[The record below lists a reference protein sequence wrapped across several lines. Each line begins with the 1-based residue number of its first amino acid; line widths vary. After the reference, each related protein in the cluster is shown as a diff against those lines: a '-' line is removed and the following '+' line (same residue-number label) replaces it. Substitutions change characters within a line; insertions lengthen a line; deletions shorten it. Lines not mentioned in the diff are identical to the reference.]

1 MLKRGRNQERLKCI
15 ASNVKS
21 GGIVADIGCDHAFTS
36 IYLVEEKLARGAIAI
51 DINKEPLKRAW
62 QHIQESGMEE
72 YISVRL
78 SNGARGLKKGEADT
92 ILISGM
98 GGGLIASILE
108 ESINIIKDAKELVL
122 SPQSEI
128 YIVRHFLH
136 DNGFKIVSEEMV
148 KEQGKFYVVIRAVP
162 GSQHYKDES
171 GYIYGEY
178 LIENKNKILEE
189 FLLKE
194 QKRTGSILDSLA
206 SSSGSAAV
214 KERKDTLLKEYNMI
228 KGILKKINLHL

>member
-1 MLKRGRNQERLKCI
+1 MVKRGRNQERLKCI

-98 GGGLIASILE
+98 GGALIASILE

-136 DNGFKIVSEEMV
+136 DNGFKIVSEEML

-206 SSSGSAAV
+206 SASGSAAV

>member
-1 MLKRGRNQERLKCI
+1 MVKRGRNQERLKCI

-98 GGGLIASILE
+98 GGALIASILE

-128 YIVRHFLH
+128 YLVRHFLH

-206 SSSGSAAV
+206 SASGSAAV

>member
-1 MLKRGRNQERLKCI
+1 MVKRGRNQERLKCI

-78 SNGARGLKKGEADT
+78 SNGARELKKGEADT

-98 GGGLIASILE
+98 GGALIASILE

-206 SSSGSAAV
+206 SASGSAAV

>member
-62 QHIQESGMEE
+62 QHIPESGMEE

-98 GGGLIASILE
+98 GGALIASILE

>member
-98 GGGLIASILE
+98 GGALIASILE

-178 LIENKNKILEE
+178 QKENKNKILEE

>member
-1 MLKRGRNQERLKCI
+1 MATFTSSTCI
-15 ASNVKS
+15 VASNVKS

-98 GGGLIASILE
+98 GGALIASILE

-178 LIENKNKILEE
+178 LIKNKNKILEE

>member
-1 MLKRGRNQERLKCI
+1 
-15 ASNVKS
+15 
-21 GGIVADIGCDHAFTS
+21 
-36 IYLVEEKLARGAIAI
+36 
-51 DINKEPLKRAW
+51 
-62 QHIQESGMEE
+62 
-72 YISVRL
+72 
-78 SNGARGLKKGEADT
+78 
-92 ILISGM
+92 
-98 GGGLIASILE
+98 
-108 ESINIIKDAKELVL
+108 
-122 SPQSEI
+122 
-128 YIVRHFLH
+128 
-136 DNGFKIVSEEMV
+136 MV

-178 LIENKNKILEE
+178 LIKNKNKILEE

>member
-1 MLKRGRNQERLKCI
+1 MVKRGRNQERLKCI

-98 GGGLIASILE
+98 GGADRKS
-108 ESINIIKDAKELVL
+108 
-122 SPQSEI
+122 
-128 YIVRHFLH
+128 
-136 DNGFKIVSEEMV
+136 
-148 KEQGKFYVVIRAVP
+148 VV
-162 GSQHYKDES
+162 
-171 GYIYGEY
+171 
-178 LIENKNKILEE
+178 
-189 FLLKE
+189 
-194 QKRTGSILDSLA
+194 
-206 SSSGSAAV
+206 
-214 KERKDTLLKEYNMI
+214 
-228 KGILKKINLHL
+228 

>member
-1 MLKRGRNQERLKCI
+1 MRQ
-15 ASNVKS
+15 
-21 GGIVADIGCDHAFTS
+21 
-36 IYLVEEKLARGAIAI
+36 
-51 DINKEPLKRAW
+51 
-62 QHIQESGMEE
+62 QIQESGMEE

-98 GGGLIASILE
+98 GGALIASILE

-206 SSSGSAAV
+206 SASGSAAV

>member
-98 GGGLIASILE
+98 GGALIASILE

-162 GSQHYKDES
+162 GIQHYKDES

>member
-1 MLKRGRNQERLKCI
+1 MVKRGRNQERLKCI

-98 GGGLIASILE
+98 GGALIASILE

-206 SSSGSAAV
+206 SASGSAAV

-228 KGILKKINLHL
+228 KGIIKKINLHL

>member
-1 MLKRGRNQERLKCI
+1 MVKRGRNQERLKCI

-51 DINKEPLKRAW
+51 DINKEPLKRVW

-98 GGGLIASILE
+98 GGALIASILE

-206 SSSGSAAV
+206 SASGSAAV

>member
-1 MLKRGRNQERLKCI
+1 MVKRGRNQERLKCI

-36 IYLVEEKLARGAIAI
+36 IYLVEEKLARGAIAM

-98 GGGLIASILE
+98 GGALIASILE
-108 ESINIIKDAKELVL
+108 ESIDIIKDAKELVL

-136 DNGFKIVSEEMV
+136 DHGFKIASEEMV
-148 KEQGKFYVVIRAVP
+148 KERGKFYVVIRAVP

-194 QKRTGSILDSLA
+194 QKRTGSILGSLA
-206 SSSGSAAV
+206 PASGNAAI

>member
-1 MLKRGRNQERLKCI
+1 MVKRGRNQERLKCI

-98 GGGLIASILE
+98 GGALIASILE
-108 ESINIIKDAKELVL
+108 ESINIVKDAKELVL

-206 SSSGSAAV
+206 SASGSAAV

>member
-1 MLKRGRNQERLKCI
+1 MVKRGRNQERLKCI

-98 GGGLIASILE
+98 GGALIASILE

-206 SSSGSAAV
+206 AASASAAV
-214 KERKDTLLKEYNMI
+214 KERKYTLLKEYNMI

>member
-78 SNGARGLKKGEADT
+78 SNGARELKKGEADT

-98 GGGLIASILE
+98 GGALIASILE

>member
-98 GGGLIASILE
+98 GGALIASILE

>member
-98 GGGLIASILE
+98 GGALIASILE

-178 LIENKNKILEE
+178 LIKNKNKILEE

-214 KERKDTLLKEYNMI
+214 KERKDTLLIEYNMI

>member
-1 MLKRGRNQERLKCI
+1 MVKRGRNQERLKCI

-98 GGGLIASILE
+98 GGALIASILE

>member
-98 GGGLIASILE
+98 GGALIASILE
-108 ESINIIKDAKELVL
+108 ENINIIKDAKELVL

>member
-1 MLKRGRNQERLKCI
+1 MVKRGRNQERLKCI

-98 GGGLIASILE
+98 GGALIASILE

-206 SSSGSAAV
+206 SASGSAAV

-228 KGILKKINLHL
+228 KVILKKINLHL

>member
-1 MLKRGRNQERLKCI
+1 MKRNPERLKCI

-36 IYLVEEKLARGAIAI
+36 IYLVREKLARGAVAM

-62 QHIQESGMEE
+62 QHIQEAGMED

-78 SNGARGLKKGEADT
+78 SDGAKGLKKGEADT

-98 GGGLIASILE
+98 GGALIKNILE
-108 ESINIIKDAKELVL
+108 ESIDIIKSVEELIL

-136 DNGFKIVSEEMV
+136 DNGFKIASEDMV

-162 GSQHYKDES
+162 GCQHYKDES

-178 LIENKNKILEE
+178 LINNKNKVLEE

-194 QKRTGSILDSLA
+194 QERTGSILDSLLLV
-206 SSSGSAAV
+206 SDKGNIAV

-228 KGILKKINLHL
+228 KGILNKINLHP

>member
-98 GGGLIASILE
+98 GGALIASILE

-214 KERKDTLLKEYNMI
+214 KERKDTLLKEHNMI
-228 KGILKKINLHL
+228 KGTPKKINLHL

>member
-98 GGGLIASILE
+98 GGALIASILE

-178 LIENKNKILEE
+178 LIKNKKI
-189 FLLKE
+189 KKGDCKIRIE
-194 QKRTGSILDSLA
+194 Q
-206 SSSGSAAV
+206 V
-214 KERKDTLLKEYNMI
+214 
-228 KGILKKINLHL
+228 

>member
-98 GGGLIASILE
+98 GGALIASILE

-178 LIENKNKILEE
+178 LIKNKNKILEE

-206 SSSGSAAV
+206 SASGSAAV

>member
-1 MLKRGRNQERLKCI
+1 MVKRGRNQERLKCI

-36 IYLVEEKLARGAIAI
+36 IYLVEEKFARGAIAI

-98 GGGLIASILE
+98 GGALIASILE

-206 SSSGSAAV
+206 SASGSAAV

>member
-1 MLKRGRNQERLKCI
+1 MVKRGRNQERLKCI

-98 GGGLIASILE
+98 GGALIASILE

-136 DNGFKIVSEEMV
+136 DNGFQIVSEEMV

>member
-1 MLKRGRNQERLKCI
+1 MVKRGRNQERLKCI

-21 GGIVADIGCDHAFTS
+21 GGIVCDHAFTS

-98 GGGLIASILE
+98 GGALIASILE

-206 SSSGSAAV
+206 SASGSAAV

>member
-1 MLKRGRNQERLKCI
+1 MVKRGRNQERLKCI

-98 GGGLIASILE
+98 GGALIASILE

-178 LIENKNKILEE
+178 LIKNKNKILEE

-206 SSSGSAAV
+206 SASGSAAV

>member
-1 MLKRGRNQERLKCI
+1 MVKRGRNQERLKCI

-98 GGGLIASILE
+98 GGALIASILE

-162 GSQHYKDES
+162 GSHHYKDES

-206 SSSGSAAV
+206 SASGSAAV
-214 KERKDTLLKEYNMI
+214 KERKDTLLKDYNMI

>member
-98 GGGLIASILE
+98 GGALIASILE

-178 LIENKNKILEE
+178 VIKNENKILEE

>member
-1 MLKRGRNQERLKCI
+1 MGRNSERLKCI

-36 IYLVEEKLARGAIAI
+36 IYLVEKKLASGAIAM

-62 QHIQESGMEE
+62 QHIQEAGMEE

-78 SNGARGLKKGEADT
+78 SNGARELKKGEADT

-98 GGGLIASILE
+98 GGALIADILK
-108 ESINIIKDAKELVL
+108 ESIDIIKHAEELVL

-136 DNGFKIVSEEMV
+136 DNGFKIASEDMV
-148 KEQGKFYVVIRAVP
+148 EEQGKFYVVIRAVP
-162 GSQHYKDES
+162 GSQSYKEES

-178 LIENKNKILEE
+178 LINNKNRVLEK

-194 QKRTGSILDSLA
+194 QKRTVNIIDSLA
-206 SSSGSAAV
+206 LASGNGSAAV

-228 KGILKKINLHL
+228 KSILNKINLHP

>member
-1 MLKRGRNQERLKCI
+1 MVKRGRNQERLKCI

-78 SNGARGLKKGEADT
+78 SNGARELKKGEADT

-98 GGGLIASILE
+98 GGALIASILE

-178 LIENKNKILEE
+178 LIKNKNKILEE

>member
-1 MLKRGRNQERLKCI
+1 MSRNSERLKCI

-36 IYLVEEKLARGAIAI
+36 IYLVEEKLARGAVAM

-62 QHIQESGMEE
+62 QHIKEAGMEE

-78 SNGARGLKKGEADT
+78 SDGARELKKGEADT

-98 GGGLIASILE
+98 GGALITDILKQSID
-108 ESINIIKDAKELVL
+108 IIKYAEELVL

-136 DNGFKIVSEEMV
+136 DNGFKIVSEDMV

-162 GSQHYKDES
+162 GCQNYKDES

-178 LIENKNKILEE
+178 LINNKNKVLEE

-194 QKRTGSILDSLA
+194 QERTSSIIDSLLLVNDKENI
-206 SSSGSAAV
+206 AV
-214 KERKDTLLKEYNMI
+214 KKRKDTLLKEYNMI
-228 KGILKKINLHL
+228 KGILKKINLHI

>member
-1 MLKRGRNQERLKCI
+1 MSRNSERLKCI

-36 IYLVEEKLARGAIAI
+36 IYLVEEKLARGAVAM

-62 QHIQESGMEE
+62 QHIKEAGMEE

-78 SNGARGLKKGEADT
+78 SDGARELKKGEADT

-98 GGGLIASILE
+98 GGALITDILKQSID
-108 ESINIIKDAKELVL
+108 IIKYAEELVL

-136 DNGFKIVSEEMV
+136 DNGFKIVSEDMV

-162 GSQHYKDES
+162 GCQ
-171 GYIYGEY
+171 
-178 LIENKNKILEE
+178 N
-189 FLLKE
+189 
-194 QKRTGSILDSLA
+194 
-206 SSSGSAAV
+206 
-214 KERKDTLLKEYNMI
+214 
-228 KGILKKINLHL
+228 

>member
-1 MLKRGRNQERLKCI
+1 MVKRGRNQERLKCI

-98 GGGLIASILE
+98 GGALIASILE

-206 SSSGSAAV
+206 SASGSAAV
-214 KERKDTLLKEYNMI
+214 KERKDTLLKECNMI

>member
-98 GGGLIASILE
+98 GGALIASILE

-171 GYIYGEY
+171 GYIWG
-178 LIENKNKILEE
+178 ISN
-189 FLLKE
+189 
-194 QKRTGSILDSLA
+194 
-206 SSSGSAAV
+206 
-214 KERKDTLLKEYNMI
+214 RK
-228 KGILKKINLHL
+228 

>member
-1 MLKRGRNQERLKCI
+1 MVKRGRNQERLKCI

-98 GGGLIASILE
+98 GGALIASILE

-206 SSSGSAAV
+206 SASGSAAV

>member
-98 GGGLIASILE
+98 GGALIASILE

-178 LIENKNKILEE
+178 LIKNKNKILEE